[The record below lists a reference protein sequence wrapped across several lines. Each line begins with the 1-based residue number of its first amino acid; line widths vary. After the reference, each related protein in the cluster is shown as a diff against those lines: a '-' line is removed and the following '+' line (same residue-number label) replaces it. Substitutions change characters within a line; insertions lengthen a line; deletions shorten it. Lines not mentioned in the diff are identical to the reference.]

1 MKRGKRN
8 NFLMGIQ
15 RDNFGLAIYK
25 HKYSYQ
31 TKTTYHYVLFLII
44 LIRILNAF
52 NFIISARL
60 LIMKKD

>member
-8 NFLMGIQ
+8 NFLMEIQ

-31 TKTTYHYVLFLII
+31 SKTTYHSCVVFDHFYINSQCL
-44 LIRILNAF
+44 
-52 NFIISARL
+52 
-60 LIMKKD
+60 